1 MLESVQLLELFHSEN
16 AICTVASYNKF
27 KNWGR
32 LQQSVTFGLPFG
44 QLASKVTDVGSDDL
58 GRWSWMLFNGR
69 DGQKV
74 KIGVA
79 YQPIPSKATQIGSV
93 YQQHRHLQVE
103 DGCPDINPCTKFRND
118 LVTMLQQSQRN
129 NECLILFIDANEN
142 TIKGKLN
149 MTLTGPGLSMREGV
163 QSLHPSLPVTPTFLS
178 ERCSLR
184 LTPNRCSISVTRPP
198 TRSWIMD
205 LGQTLAQ

>member
-16 AICTVASYNKF
+16 AICAVASYNKF

-32 LQQSVTFGLPFG
+32 LQQGGTFGLPFG
-44 QLASKVTDVGSDDL
+44 QLASKVTDVGANDL

-74 KIGVA
+74 KIVVA
-79 YQPIPSKATQIGSV
+79 YQPIPSKATQIRSV

-149 MTLTGPGLSMREGV
+149 MTLTAWSWSTYERRGPI
-163 QSLHPSLPVTPTFLS
+163 PTP
-178 ERCSLR
+178 
-184 LTPNRCSISVTRPP
+184 IP
-198 TRSWIMD
+198 TSDSNIPE
-205 LGQTLAQ
+205 